1 MESIKMQ
8 ITVGIF
14 VIASFI
20 ALTILAFKVSNIE
33 EYATAESYLLLAH
46 FDNIGGLKVRSPIKV
61 GGVVVGRIKTI
72 KLDKDLL
79 PEVTMAIN
87 GEFNTFPTETSA
99 AILTA
104 GLLGEQYISLTPG
117 GNEEIL
123 KPGDEI
129 DDTQSA
135 IILEDLI
142 GQFLFNKGGS
152 SESL

>member
-1 MESIKMQ
+1 MVSIKMQ

-14 VIASFI
+14 IIASFT
-20 ALTILAFKVSNIE
+20 ALTVLAFKVSNIE
-33 EYATAESYLLLAH
+33 EYATAENYDLLAH
-46 FDNIGGLKVRSPIKV
+46 FDNIGGLKIRSPIKV
-61 GGVVVGRIKTI
+61 GGVVVGRIKDI
-72 KLDKDLL
+72 QLDDDLL
-79 PEVTMAIN
+79 PEVTMSIY
-87 GEFNTFPTETSA
+87 GKFKKFPTETSA
-99 AILTA
+99 SILTA
-104 GLLGEQYISLTPG
+104 GLLGEQYISLNPG

>member
-1 MESIKMQ
+1 MPSIKMQ
-8 ITVGIF
+8 ITVGVF

-33 EYATAESYLLLAH
+33 EYATADNYVLIAH
-46 FDNIGGLKVRSPIKV
+46 FDNVGGLKIRSPIKV
-61 GGVVVGRIKTI
+61 GGVVVGRIQDI
-72 KLDKDLL
+72 QLDDDLL
-79 PEVTMAIN
+79 PKVSMSIN
-87 GEFNTFPTETSA
+87 GKFNKFPTETSA

-117 GNEEIL
+117 GDDEIL